1 LIIDSRLN
9 EAPITEIRIN
19 EMPDKNLHR
28 VFMTVVIASI
38 GWLFLTVSSLKVEQ
52 KLMQYQIS
60 LVIESMKIQTET
72 VQVLHNKLSDEFG
85 W

>member
-1 LIIDSRLN
+1 MILDSSIN

-52 KLMQYQIS
+52 KLMQYKIS
-60 LVIESMKIQTET
+60 LVIESMKVQTET
-72 VQVLHNKLSDEFG
+72 SQILHNKLSDEFG

>member
-1 LIIDSRLN
+1 MIIESSIN
-9 EAPITEIRIN
+9 EVPITKLGVIK
-19 EMPDKNLHR
+19 MPDKNLHR

-52 KLMQYQIS
+52 KLMQYKIS
-60 LVIESMKIQTET
+60 LVIESMKVQTET
-72 VQVLHNKLSDEFG
+72 SQILHNKLSDEFG

>member
-1 LIIDSRLN
+1 VILDSSIN
-9 EAPITEIRIN
+9 EA
-19 EMPDKNLHR
+19 PDKNLHR

-60 LVIESMKIQTET
+60 LLIESMKVQTET
-72 VQVLHNKLSDEFG
+72 MQVLHNKLSDEFG